1 MSAKKTNSLFLFNFS
16 GLSLKKNRF
25 RKELA
30 NQYLGLIEILQEI
43 PRITFDH
50 TEILQIKLWMKISF
64 RRMVLE
70 PLPTISPHDVQLD
83 RPLFEEIN
91 LSIHTYMKRIDR
103 PYTINEAYMFYDF
116 FVPCI
121 IILRMLLSP
130 FV

>member
-1 MSAKKTNSLFLFNFS
+1 
-16 GLSLKKNRF
+16 
-25 RKELA
+25 
-30 NQYLGLIEILQEI
+30 
-43 PRITFDH
+43 
-50 TEILQIKLWMKISF
+50 MKISF

-70 PLPTISPHDVQLD
+70 PPISPHDVQLD

-121 IILRMLLSP
+121 IILRICFRLS
-130 FV
+130 FSKTTTN

>member
-1 MSAKKTNSLFLFNFS
+1 M
-16 GLSLKKNRF
+16 KKNRF

-70 PLPTISPHDVQLD
+70 PRQRLVHMMS
-83 RPLFEEIN
+83 N
-91 LSIHTYMKRIDR
+91 SIDLYLKKLIYLYIHI
-103 PYTINEAYMFYDF
+103 
-116 FVPCI
+116 
-121 IILRMLLSP
+121 
-130 FV
+130 

>member
-1 MSAKKTNSLFLFNFS
+1 
-16 GLSLKKNRF
+16 
-25 RKELA
+25 
-30 NQYLGLIEILQEI
+30 
-43 PRITFDH
+43 
-50 TEILQIKLWMKISF
+50 MKISF

>member
-1 MSAKKTNSLFLFNFS
+1 
-16 GLSLKKNRF
+16 
-25 RKELA
+25 
-30 NQYLGLIEILQEI
+30 
-43 PRITFDH
+43 
-50 TEILQIKLWMKISF
+50 MKISF

-70 PLPTISPHDVQLD
+70 PLPTISPQDVQLD

>member
-1 MSAKKTNSLFLFNFS
+1 M
-16 GLSLKKNRF
+16 KKNRF